1 MKVLKRTENK
11 NGFTLF
17 MEDGGE
23 ITISAELYFK
33 ETVYEKDELT
43 PEEIRGLLFRQEVRD
58 ARIICKRYLVGGLKP
73 KRRLLLYLE
82 KRGVDGAAATEALD
96 QLEKEKYLDDKR
108 YALKRIKRKMGTSP
122 VAAEHL
128 KAWLIDKGIEKEAA
142 QSAVE
147 EYGID
152 DVETAEL
159 LIEKKYKS
167 GERDPSKI
175 AAYLSRKGFSTDI
188 IVDLLGKEVLWNG

>member
-1 MKVLKRTENK
+1 
-11 NGFTLF
+11 

-23 ITISAELYFK
+23 MTISAELYFK
-33 ETVYEKDELT
+33 EAVYEKDEFS
-43 PEEIRGLLFRQEVRD
+43 PEEIKGLLFRQEVRD
-58 ARIICKRYLVGGLKP
+58 ARIICKRYLAGGLKP

-82 KRGVDGAAATEALD
+82 NRGIGEAAAGEALD
-96 QLEKEKYLDDKR
+96 QLEKEEYVDDKR

-122 VAAEHL
+122 VAAEFL

-142 QSAVE
+142 RSAVD

-152 DVETAEL
+152 DVSTAKS

-175 AAYLSRKGFSTDI
+175 AAHLSRKGFSTDVI
-188 IVDLLGKEVLWNG
+188 ADLLGTEVLWNR